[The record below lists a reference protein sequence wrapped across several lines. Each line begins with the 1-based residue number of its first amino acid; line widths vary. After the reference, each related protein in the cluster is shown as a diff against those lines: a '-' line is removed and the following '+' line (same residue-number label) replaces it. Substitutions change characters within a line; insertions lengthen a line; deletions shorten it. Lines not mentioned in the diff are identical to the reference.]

1 MVRIGPGHAPIW
13 TTYRLG
19 VPNGTSLA
27 TVWPVRRGPPRA
39 TVPAVDLSH
48 FRTGSGPPVLLL
60 HGLGMGK
67 VVWRPVIPML
77 AREREVIA
85 LDLPG
90 FGASPQGPH
99 TVDGLAHCVAAF
111 AAGLGLERPH
121 VAGNSLGGAVA
132 LAMGAAGTVRSVCAL
147 SPVGFISDR
156 EGAYARG
163 VLAATRG
170 ISRVLLPVA
179 PTLSRSKLLRTAL
192 SSHAAAR
199 PWRIPPDDMVDWA
212 HNYAKAAAFWD
223 LIEALDGYR
232 APVPECPTTI
242 AWGDRDRLLIYSRQA
257 PRARRALP
265 AARHVTL
272 RGGGHVPMWD
282 DPEQVARTMLEA
294 SA

>member
-19 VPNGTSLA
+19 VQHRSTTGRPFGR
-27 TVWPVRRGPPRA
+27 V
-39 TVPAVDLSH
+39 TVPRVDLSH
-48 FRTGSGPPVLLL
+48 FRTGSGPPLLLLL

-67 VVWRPVIPML
+67 VAWRPVIPLL

-99 TVDGLAHCVAAF
+99 TVEGLAHCVAAF

-132 LAMGAAGTVRSVCAL
+132 LAMGEAGTVGSVCAL
-147 SPVGFISDR
+147 SPVGFMSDR
-156 EGAYARG
+156 EGTYARA

-170 ISRVLLPVA
+170 VSRVLLPVA
-179 PTLSRSKLLRTAL
+179 PTLARSAVLRTLL
-192 SSHAAAR
+192 SSHAVAR
-199 PWRIPPDDMVDWA
+199 PWRIPPDDLVEWGR
-212 HNYAKAAAFWD
+212 NYAKAAAFWD
-223 LIEALDGYR
+223 LLDVLDGYR
-232 APVPECPTTI
+232 GPTPTCPTTI

-257 PRARRALP
+257 PRARRMLP
-265 AARHVTL
+265 AARHLTL
-272 RGGGHVPMWD
+272 RGCGHVPMWD
-282 DPEQVARTMLEA
+282 DPEQVARVLLEA